1 MLVKVCTGKVC
12 SDRMS
17 KYILDRLTREKEK
30 AAWGDEIQIE
40 SCACQG
46 NCAIGPTV
54 LFDKEMLSG
63 MNPVKASEQLA
74 LRIKNAKRALNTK

>member
-1 MLVKVCTGKVC
+1 MLVKVCTGKTC

-17 KYILDRLTREKEK
+17 KYILDRLNREKEK
-30 AAWGDEIQIE
+30 ADWGDNIQIE
-40 SCACQG
+40 PCTCQG

-74 LRIKNAKRALNTK
+74 IRIKNAKKFINK

>member
-1 MLVKVCTGKVC
+1 MLVKVCTGKTC

-17 KYILDRLTREKEK
+17 KYILDRLNREKEK
-30 AAWGDEIQIE
+30 ADWGNNIQIE
-40 SCACQG
+40 SCTCQG

-54 LFDKEMLSG
+54 LFDREMLSG

-74 LRIKNAKRALNTK
+74 IRVKNAKKFINK